1 MYCSGN
7 INATVI
13 NNSKVKEINNSK
25 VKENIR
31 QKRNEG
37 TIEPNKKF
45 LRTSCLKVQKRKSL
59 ELQCNIYPCKRDYSI
74 F

>member
-13 NNSKVKEINNSK
+13 NNLKA
-25 VKENIR
+25 KENIR
-31 QKRNEG
+31 QKQNEG

-59 ELQCNIYPCKRDYSI
+59 ELQHNIYPCERDYSI